1 MAYQNCLLT
10 FFLSLTNQN
19 CKLTVQNISG
29 VEELRERLWNR
40 NLAACLNMIHIVR
53 NLRSNG
59 EIPERF
65 QRAETE
71 IRGLIRKRRRYE
83 ENEERRVL
91 PRILYPS
98 NTVIVM
104 LPQMYFDKLE
114 LKLLDSLPIYIQ
126 LLHLLSLNVGFELL
140 VSFMLLIYYLF
151 STY

>member
-1 MAYQNCLLT
+1 M
-10 FFLSLTNQN
+10 
-19 CKLTVQNISG
+19 TVQNISG

-53 NLRSNG
+53 NLRSND

-65 QRAETE
+65 QRAGTE

-140 VSFMLLIYYLF
+140 VSFMLLIYYLL

>member
-1 MAYQNCLLT
+1 M
-10 FFLSLTNQN
+10 
-19 CKLTVQNISG
+19 QNISG

-40 NLAACLNMIHIVR
+40 DLAACLNMIHIVR
-53 NLRSNG
+53 NLRLND

-65 QRAETE
+65 QRAGTE

-114 LKLLDSLPIYIQ
+114 RKLLDSLPIYIQ

-140 VSFMLLIYYLF
+140 VSFMLLIYYLL

>member
-1 MAYQNCLLT
+1 V
-10 FFLSLTNQN
+10 
-19 CKLTVQNISG
+19 TVQNISG

-65 QRAETE
+65 QRAGTE
-71 IRGLIRKRRRYE
+71 IRELIRERRRYE

-140 VSFMLLIYYLF
+140 VSFMLLIYYLLC
-151 STY
+151 TY